1 MTREDIKK
9 AFPEATDEQ
18 ITNLL
23 NIHTAD
29 VTKKNKALEKQ
40 VTDLTTERDDLK
52 EQLGKAN
59 ETLTSFEGV
68 DPAKLKEEVEKYKKA
83 AKDAE
88 NDFKTKMT
96 QRDQKDWLK
105 GKMDEYDVKSPYARA
120 QLVAEIMDSE
130 NGLKWKDG
138 TFMGF
143 DDYMKSAK
151 EKDAGLYLT
160 QEEKDAAAKEKEQK
174 EKAPNFTGPANN
186 GASGDNAHKYV
197 PPKIF

>member
-18 ITNLL
+18 ITSLL

-40 VTDLTTERDDLK
+40 VTDLTAERDGLQ
-52 EQLGKAN
+52 EQLTKAN
-59 ETLTSFEGV
+59 ETVASFEGV
-68 DPAKLKEEVEKYKKA
+68 DPAKLKDEVEKYKKA

-88 NDFKTKMT
+88 ADRDAKIL
-96 QRDQKDWLK
+96 QRDQRDWLK

-120 QLVAEIMDSE
+120 QLVTEIMHEKD
-130 NGLKWKDG
+130 GLKWKDG
-138 TFMGF
+138 SFMGF
-143 DDYMKSAK
+143 DDFMKAAK
-151 EKDAGLYLT
+151 EKDASLYLSA
-160 QEEKDAAAKEKEQK
+160 EEKEAAAKQK
-174 EKAPNFTGPANN
+174 ELEGNAPKFTGPANN
-186 GASGDNAHKYV
+186 GANTGGSKYV

>member
-9 AFPEATDEQ
+9 TFPEATDEQ
-18 ITNLL
+18 IKSLL
-23 NIHTAD
+23 DIHSAD

-40 VTDLTTERDDLK
+40 VTDLTTDRDNLQD
-52 EQLGKAN
+52 QLTKAN
-59 ETLTSFEGV
+59 EALTGFEGI

-105 GKMDEYDVKSPYARA
+105 GKMDEYDVTSPYARA
-120 QLVAEIMDSE
+120 QLISEIMSE
-130 NGLKWKDG
+130 ESGLKWKDNA
-138 TFMGF
+138 FFGF
-143 DDYMKSAK
+143 DDFMKAAK
-151 EKDAGLYLT
+151 EKDSSLYKT
-160 QEEKDAAAKEKEQK
+160 AEEKDAEAKKQEQE
-174 EKAPNFTGPANN
+174 EKAPAFTGPTGGTN
-186 GASGDNAHKYV
+186 GDGGKKYV

>member
-9 AFPEATDEQ
+9 AFPDATDEQ

-40 VTDLTTERDDLK
+40 ITDLTTERDGLQ
-52 EQLGKAN
+52 EQLTKAN
-59 ETLTSFEGV
+59 ETLSGFEGI
-68 DPAKLKEEVEKYKKA
+68 DPEKMKDEVKKYKDAAEAAEKDYKA
-83 AKDAE
+83 
-88 NDFKTKMT
+88 KMT

-120 QLVAEIMDSE
+120 QLISEIMAEDS
-130 NGLKWKDG
+130 GLKWKDG
-138 TFMGF
+138 AFFGF

-151 EKDAGLYLT
+151 EKDASLYLT
-160 QEEKDAAAKEKEQK
+160 QEEKDAEAKKKEQE
-174 EKAPNFTGPANN
+174 EKAPNFTGPTGGN
-186 GASGDNAHKYV
+186 GGDGGKKYV

>member
-40 VTDLTTERDDLK
+40 VTDLTTERDGLQ
-52 EQLGKAN
+52 EQLTKAN
-59 ETLTSFEGV
+59 ETLASFDGV
-68 DPAKLKEEVEKYKKA
+68 DPAKLKDEVEKYKKA

-88 NDFKTKMT
+88 ADFKTKMT

-120 QLVAEIMDSE
+120 QLISEIMSE
-130 NGLKWKDG
+130 ESGLKWKDG
-138 TFMGF
+138 AFFGF

-151 EKDAGLYLT
+151 EKDASLYLT
-160 QEEKDAAAKEKEQK
+160 QEEKDAEAKKKEQ
-174 EKAPNFTGPANN
+174 EGKAPNFTGPT
-186 GASGDNAHKYV
+186 GGSGGDGGSKYV
-197 PPKIF
+197 PPKLF